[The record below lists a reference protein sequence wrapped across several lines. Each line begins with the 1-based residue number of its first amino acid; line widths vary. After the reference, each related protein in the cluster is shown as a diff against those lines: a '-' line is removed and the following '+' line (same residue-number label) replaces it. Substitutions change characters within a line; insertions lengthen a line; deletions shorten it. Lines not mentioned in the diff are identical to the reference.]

1 MLYVA
6 TAICNKLL
14 KTYCIYMCHY
24 TYALLEAIKQNSSK
38 LKSRSFKKTKHCR
51 NIIRRVPMPC
61 LSLVTLF
68 GNRRHLHLSQQ
79 EPPSLES
86 QVT

>member
-38 LKSRSFKKTKHCR
+38 LKSRSFKKPSTVE
-51 NIIRRVPMPC
+51 ISFGEYPC
-61 LSLVTLF
+61 HVFHSLLYLETGDICIF
-68 GNRRHLHLSQQ
+68 HNKNLHL
-79 EPPSLES
+79 
-86 QVT
+86 